1 MDKSSSNTN
10 LTIFENIMF
19 WIRLCSSSRNLE
31 EVESVL
37 KLLSLYHYKN
47 TLVSSLSYGEVK
59 KLELVRLIIEQKK
72 IWVLD
77 EPYIGLDLIS
87 TNLINETIVN
97 HARLG
102 GMVIFTSHIPVDIS
116 KLEILHLKN
125 YENH

>member
-47 TLVSSLSYGEVK
+47 TLVNSLSYGEVK

>member
-1 MDKSSSNTN
+1 MLPKISRKITDTN
-10 LTIFENIMF
+10 FFMF

>member
-1 MDKSSSNTN
+1 
-10 LTIFENIMF
+10 
-19 WIRLCSSSRNLE
+19 
-31 EVESVL
+31 L
-37 KLLSLYHYKN
+37 KLLSLYRYKN

-59 KLELVRLIIEQKK
+59 KLELLRLIIEQKK

-87 TNLINETIVN
+87 TKLINETIVN

-102 GMVIFTSHIPVDIS
+102 GMVIFTSHVPVDIA

-125 YENH
+125 YENY